1 MSPVSPVSGS
11 TGGGVQETEYVFGV
25 TPAQG
30 STLTSNE
37 MRYQTKHPDASA
49 GTSSTSEV
57 ESGTFNNLGQT
68 LTKTDRNGSV
78 HTYAYDVVG
87 RQISDTVTTLGAGVD
102 ASTRRVVPLLVLE
115 LSKPD
120 Y

>member
-1 MSPVSPVSGS
+1 V
-11 TGGGVQETEYVFGV
+11 
-25 TPAQG
+25 
-30 STLTSNE
+30 
-37 MRYQTKHPDASA
+37 
-49 GTSSTSEV
+49 
-57 ESGTFNNLGQT
+57 
-68 LTKTDRNGSV
+68 
-78 HTYAYDVVG
+78 YDVVG